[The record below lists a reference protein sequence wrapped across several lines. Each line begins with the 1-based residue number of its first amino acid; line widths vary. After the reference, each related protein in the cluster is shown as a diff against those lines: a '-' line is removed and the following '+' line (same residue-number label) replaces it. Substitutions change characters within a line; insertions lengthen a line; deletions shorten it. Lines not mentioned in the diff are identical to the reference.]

1 MKQHYR
7 YALMAGVVCLA
18 FGWWLAASPA
28 SPLRPKT
35 PERPVL
41 RFIARIAKGVLWVML
56 VAEKPPQQDQQARLV
71 HARVDADGHQ
81 VLNHG
86 EGW

>member
-1 MKQHYR
+1 MKQQYR
-7 YALMAGVVCLA
+7 YAIMAGVVCLA
-18 FGWWLAASPA
+18 FGWWLATSPV
-28 SPLRPKT
+28 SPIAPKP

-41 RFIARIAKGVLWVML
+41 RFIARIAKGFLWVML
-56 VAEKPPQQDQQARLV
+56 AAERPPQDQQARLV

>member
-1 MKQHYR
+1 MKQQYR
-7 YALMAGVVCLA
+7 YAIMAGVVCLA
-18 FGWWLAASPA
+18 FGWWLATSPA
-28 SPLRPKT
+28 SPIAPKP

-41 RFIARIAKGVLWVML
+41 RFIARVAKGFLWVML
-56 VAEKPPQQDQQARLV
+56 AAEKPPQDQQARLV
-71 HARVDADGHQ
+71 HARIDADGNP